1 MELLAV
7 LSVEDRSVEPL
18 VTHGGK
24 LLVLVVAVVLALRA
38 GFALDSELLRA
49 LVHRK
54 KPVTMPAR

>member
-1 MELLAV
+1 
-7 LSVEDRSVEPL
+7 
-18 VTHGGK
+18 
-24 LLVLVVAVVLALRA
+24 VVAVVLALRA